1 MFKVKLVKNRDLI
14 APSTM
19 QPDGDVLDFFGGS
32 QLVTSQNDQEEVDSC
47 EEIRWA
53 LDLTQHLAT
62 TAASGLPS
70 F

>member
-1 MFKVKLVKNRDLI
+1 
-14 APSTM
+14 M